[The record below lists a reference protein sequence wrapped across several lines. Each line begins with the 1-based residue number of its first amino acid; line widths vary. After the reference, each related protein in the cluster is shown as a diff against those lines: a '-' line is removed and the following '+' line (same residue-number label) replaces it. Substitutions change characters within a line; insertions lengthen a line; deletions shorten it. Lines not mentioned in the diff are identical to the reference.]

1 MSYILIVYLLSSGL
15 TYETY
20 STLSDCKQHLTEY
33 RVLTKSDFWSGACA
47 QPEDLQGE
55 TELARHWP

>member
-1 MSYILIVYLLSSGL
+1 MKYVLVLYLLSSGL
-15 TYETY
+15 HYETY
-20 STLSDCKQHLTEY
+20 STLSDCKQHLREY
-33 RVLTKSDFWSGACA
+33 QILAKSDLWSAVCA